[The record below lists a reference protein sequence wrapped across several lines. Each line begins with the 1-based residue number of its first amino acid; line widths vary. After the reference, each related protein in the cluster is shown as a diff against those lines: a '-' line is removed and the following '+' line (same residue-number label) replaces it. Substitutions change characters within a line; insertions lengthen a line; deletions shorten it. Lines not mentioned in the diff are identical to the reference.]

1 MSVQY
6 SVVRNVG
13 KSRDYLGPETN
24 LATPLGTMRM
34 AEVKEHVAE
43 IPKQRNHFFV
53 GSLCNSLF

>member
-13 KSRDYLGPETN
+13 KTN